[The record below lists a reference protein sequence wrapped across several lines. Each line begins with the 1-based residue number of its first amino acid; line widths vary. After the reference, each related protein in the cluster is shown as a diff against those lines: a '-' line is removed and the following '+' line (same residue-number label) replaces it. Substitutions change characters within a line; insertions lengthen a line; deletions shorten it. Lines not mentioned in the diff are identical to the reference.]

1 MRQLSA
7 GCVAND
13 LIWETFAW
21 GAEKARH
28 AGYAEESHD
37 QWRLASRVAETFDA
51 ADPRRAGSMD
61 SLGVCHRLAGDLER
75 SERMHRQALELWQ
88 SAMGW
93 VAAMPVALK
102 PSSVTYH
109 RGLQDRFRGDLTE
122 IARHQMTKLAGAGE
136 AAARNNLA
144 CALMDRSRFAEAEA
158 LLETAV
164 TAWRAS
170 LGARDAG
177 LASIHH
183 NRAQLFE
190 KQGRPEPAAQERLL
204 AAGILKDPATQR
216 MTRFARDCERR
227 MTPARRLM
235 GAVYLAAGPT
245 TGINLVAALP

>member
-7 GCVAND
+7 RCVAND

-21 GAEKARH
+21 GAEQARR
-28 AGYAEESHD
+28 AGYADESHD

-61 SLGVCHRLAGDLER
+61 SLGVCHRLVGDLER

-109 RGLQDRFRGDLTE
+109 RGLQDRFRDNLTE
-122 IARHQMTKLAGAGE
+122 IARHQKMKLASAGE

-144 CALMDRSRFAEAEA
+144 CALMASSRLTEAEA
-158 LLETAV
+158 LLEPAV

-170 LGARDAG
+170 LGARDEG
-177 LASIHH
+177 LANIHH
-183 NRAQLFE
+183 NRALLFD
-190 KQGRPEPAAQERLL
+190 KQGRPGPAAQERLF
-204 AAGILKDPATQR
+204 AAGILEDPAT
-216 MTRFARDCERR
+216 
-227 MTPARRLM
+227 PS
-235 GAVYLAAGPT
+235 G
-245 TGINLVAALP
+245 